1 MQSLLPLF
9 GTSPNWKIA
18 TKSCCTHYPQ
28 KPALSVQS
36 SDRLARLCRVNSEQD
51 PPPHFQKNE
60 NGGGENG
67 WKLLIIKEGKGNCV
81 SGFNNG

>member
-9 GTSPNWKIA
+9 GTSPNWEIG

-28 KPALSVQS
+28 V
-36 SDRLARLCRVNSEQD
+36 RAR
-51 PPPHFQKNE
+51 PPSCLPHFQKNE